1 MNDLWKYA
9 WMIIMLVE
17 LFYYSFYYF
26 DNYQIMKMSYN
37 YYIYIFKN
45 INFRKKVWF
54 VGKKWMYNNKL
65 NRLIL
70 LYG

>member
-45 INFRKKVWF
+45 INFRKKV
-54 VGKKWMYNNKL
+54 
-65 NRLIL
+65 
-70 LYG
+70 